1 MTHFRT
7 PLVVAALL
15 VLSACGGGGG
25 SAALPSTGGSQ
36 ATQNTAPANM
46 VITIP
51 PLSQQNKHFRPNYI
65 SAATQSMT
73 VGLVSGGSTTPLA
86 TVNLT
91 TGSSNCT
98 TPSGGGLQCTVTV
111 NAPYGTDTFAVAT
124 YPQTNGAG
132 TALSIGEVQ
141 VTITKGGTTPTVSL
155 DLNGVPV
162 AVALVLGQSELPV
175 GNAGSTAVIVQ
186 ATDASGNLII
196 GPGLF
201 STPISLAVTG
211 DTYHTLS
218 LSGSSVTSPGQV
230 VTLDYN
236 GGTNVG
242 STITPSGSGMTGTP
256 VSFNATGAV
265 LNLFQYLDTV
275 NDVTLEPYDAAA
287 LSNGNAA
294 IATEVNADEE
304 EMDGVA
310 IASTTGI
317 KSIYVGDTGDYYN
330 PPESGETIPGLT
342 VVHGMSTSVN
352 VDELDTYDDIAAS
365 GTTVY
370 YSGSTQTES
379 APSCTDEQELD
390 TGTLGVLNSAAGTT
404 TEYILQGYPGP
415 MHVDSSGNVWFI
427 EYTGYCGESAVISSE
442 YAIGKFNGSTVTET
456 PFSSVSGLP
465 PLDEVVDMSI
475 SPDGSTMYIADSD
488 YEGVY
493 KVSTGSFALTSSVAL
508 SLTTDVRTVAT
519 GSDGTTAWFA
529 NNEYDS
535 HYPYGYVPG
544 TKAFSTANMTE
555 TNFPITYFEGSTM
568 AYADGSFWVGSSNSS
583 GPGLGRLSGL
593 PGSNPVAGYY
603 PPPADEDES
612 VDIQGVGGG
621 NGYVW
626 FVDSC
631 QGVIYSLEYGA
642 PSSGTMTYTERRV
655 GTLTYR
661 PRSMMHPRPGH
672 HQQRKTPR
680 SNNGGAPISHRGSGP
695 TVSDPTK
702 P

>member
-310 IASTTGI
+310 IA
-317 KSIYVGDTGDYYN
+317 
-330 PPESGETIPGLT
+330 
-342 VVHGMSTSVN
+342 
-352 VDELDTYDDIAAS
+352 
-365 GTTVY
+365 
-370 YSGSTQTES
+370 
-379 APSCTDEQELD
+379 
-390 TGTLGVLNSAAGTT
+390 
-404 TEYILQGYPGP
+404 
-415 MHVDSSGNVWFI
+415 
-427 EYTGYCGESAVISSE
+427 
-442 YAIGKFNGSTVTET
+442 
-456 PFSSVSGLP
+456 
-465 PLDEVVDMSI
+465 
-475 SPDGSTMYIADSD
+475 
-488 YEGVY
+488 
-493 KVSTGSFALTSSVAL
+493 
-508 SLTTDVRTVAT
+508 
-519 GSDGTTAWFA
+519 
-529 NNEYDS
+529 
-535 HYPYGYVPG
+535 
-544 TKAFSTANMTE
+544 
-555 TNFPITYFEGSTM
+555 
-568 AYADGSFWVGSSNSS
+568 
-583 GPGLGRLSGL
+583 
-593 PGSNPVAGYY
+593 
-603 PPPADEDES
+603 
-612 VDIQGVGGG
+612 
-621 NGYVW
+621 
-626 FVDSC
+626 
-631 QGVIYSLEYGA
+631 
-642 PSSGTMTYTERRV
+642 
-655 GTLTYR
+655 
-661 PRSMMHPRPGH
+661 
-672 HQQRKTPR
+672 
-680 SNNGGAPISHRGSGP
+680 
-695 TVSDPTK
+695 
-702 P
+702 